1 MTNPVTT
8 SGPGGEISQVTREF
22 VSAVLTQQGLKC
34 SAEDLR
40 NITAA
45 YVLLEKKI
53 LSLRELHQHDSD
65 SAIQFRAKR

>member
-1 MTNPVTT
+1 MTNPVTA
-8 SGPGGEISQVTREF
+8 SGQGGESSQVTREV
-22 VSAVLTQQGLKC
+22 VSAVLTQQGLRC

-45 YVLLEKKI
+45 YILLEKKI

-65 SAIQFRAKR
+65 SAIQFRANR

>member
-1 MTNPVTT
+1 MTNPVTA
-8 SGPGGEISQVTREF
+8 SSQGGEISQVTREF
-22 VSAVLTQQGLKC
+22 VSTVLTQQGLKC

-40 NITAA
+40 NIISA
-45 YVLLEKKI
+45 YILLEKKI